1 LNDRLLQGPDLTNNL
16 VGVLIRFRQ
25 KPIALVADIKSMF
38 SQVRV
43 DEKDRDSFRFLWH
56 PNHDLSQPPVDY
68 QMCAHTFG
76 ATSSPS
82 VAAFALRKTARDTL
96 SNACPETVNT
106 VIRNFYVDDLC
117 VSCSNP
123 DRAVELV
130 KQLCD
135 LLDSGGFKLTKFLSN
150 NKQVLSCIPQE
161 DLASSV
167 VNLDQ
172 RQLPTQKALGV
183 YWNAESDCL
192 EVKVNIQSK
201 PLSRRGLLS
210 VISQTYDPLGLIQPF
225 LLPARK
231 ILQEVCMQQFPWDE
245 ILPSDGEY
253 GKAW

>member
-1 LNDRLLQGPDLTNNL
+1 
-16 VGVLIRFRQ
+16 
-25 KPIALVADIKSMF
+25 
-38 SQVRV
+38 
-43 DEKDRDSFRFLWH
+43 
-56 PNHDLSQPPVDY
+56 
-68 QMCAHTFG
+68 MCAHTFG

-82 VAAFALRKTARDTL
+82 VAAFALRKTARDKL

-106 VIRNFYVDDLC
+106 VIRNFYVDYLC

-135 LLDSGGFKLTKFLSN
+135 LLDSDGFKLTKFISN

-167 VNLDQ
+167 FNLDQ
-172 RQLPTQKALGV
+172 RQLPTQKARGV

-210 VISQTYDPLGLIQPF
+210 VISQTYDPLGLFQPF
-225 LLPARK
+225 LPPARK

-245 ILPSDGEY
+245 FFLQMVSMGRP
-253 GKAW
+253 GKHGCRLSLIWSQSRW